1 MCVSVC
7 ADCYD
12 LEMMMVEMKVK
23 MLLEE
28 RHDQTGKDEFG
39 DDEEEEGRGR
49 DNRRV

>member
-1 MCVSVC
+1 MSVC

-12 LEMMMVEMKVK
+12 LEMMMVEMKVM

-28 RHDQTGKDEFG
+28 RHDQTGKDEVG
-39 DDEEEEGRGR
+39 DDEEKEGRGR